1 VKIVLIDDHPVVRQ
15 GLEQSLSMEE
25 DMEVVGMAASCPEG
39 VELISAKKPDLA
51 IVDMRMPGGGGL
63 ELIRQARK
71 KVPGCR
77 FVILT
82 SFASQKEVSDAIAEN
97 VEGYILKDALPDE
110 FISAIRLVARGRR
123 YYDPEVI
130 DSVMKGEDDSLKELT
145 KRELEI
151 LESLAQ
157 GLTNKGIAKKFFISE
172 NTVKKHVCSILDK
185 LEFKIAHRQP
195 SMPSPGEWAG
205 SGTRAFHLNKKDV
218 EGRRCTRNSEIIY
231 LSSS

>member
-1 VKIVLIDDHPVVRQ
+1 MRIVLIDDHPVVRQ

-39 VELISAKKPDLA
+39 VELISAEKPDLA

-123 YYDPEVI
+123 YYDPEII
-130 DSVMKGEDDSLKELT
+130 DTVMKGEEDSFKELT
-145 KRELEI
+145 GRELEV
-151 LESLAQ
+151 LEALAE
-157 GLTNKGIAKKFFISE
+157 GMTNRDIARKFFISE

-185 LEFKIAHRQP
+185 LELHDRTQAALYAFSRGMGREQSEGVPFK
-195 SMPSPGEWAG
+195 
-205 SGTRAFHLNKKDV
+205 
-218 EGRRCTRNSEIIY
+218 
-231 LSSS
+231 

>member
-1 VKIVLIDDHPVVRQ
+1 MRIVLIDDHPVVRQ

-25 DMEVVGMAASCPEG
+25 DMEVVGMASSCPEG
-39 VELISAKKPDLA
+39 VELISEKKPDLA

-71 KVPGCR
+71 KVPDCR

-123 YYDPEVI
+123 YFDPEII
-130 DSVMKGEDDSLKELT
+130 DTIMKGEEDSLKELT
-145 KRELEI
+145 GRVKSSRH
-151 LESLAQ
+151 
-157 GLTNKGIAKKFFISE
+157 GGGMTNKDIARKFLS
-172 NTVKKHVCSILDK
+172 VKI
-185 LEFKIAHRQP
+185 Q
-195 SMPSPGEWAG
+195 
-205 SGTRAFHLNKKDV
+205 
-218 EGRRCTRNSEIIY
+218 
-231 LSSS
+231 